1 MYIYSYLVKGDH
13 TRHIQQSTSSVG
25 GLMKFVQKTETCLG
39 CKVPL
44 KNNRK
49 GLCEHC
55 KPRYTEIY
63 LNKREDTVLKQN
75 RFSQLWTECQRC
87 QGSLHQEVICSNRDC
102 PIFYMRKKAQ
112 KDVTD
117 AMETMD
123 KLNLSW

>member
-1 MYIYSYLVKGDH
+1 
-13 TRHIQQSTSSVG
+13 
-25 GLMKFVQKTETCLG
+25 MKFVTVTEQCLG

-44 KNNRK
+44 KAGMT
-49 GLCEHC
+49 GLCVHC
-55 KPRYTEIY
+55 KPQYPQIY
-63 LNKREDTVLKQN
+63 LHKHEDTVLKQN

-117 AMETMD
+117 AMQQMS
-123 KLNLSW
+123 KLSW